1 MKIGDL
7 RVTVPPGWRKYRNTP
22 WVTSMALLAVIAVAC
37 TCTQYDPVP
46 DPSATLEFRGA
57 RFTILTDAL
66 VRMEQSLSTFED
78 RPTLAF
84 VNRKLPV
91 PKFTVTHPT
100 PSSLAI
106 ETDAFLL
113 TYSPSNS
120 TPAHTTCADA
130 QEGFDAD
137 CGSPC
142 STFRSPSAPNGV
154 ANMTKDEC
162 CAFCESSKDCNVWVH
177 LNKDTKASHCY
188 LLTRAVGT
196 RAASNRTV
204 GGTFGGSFTNTSL
217 SVVIKRMPNKT
228 TWRPG
233 SIPTGNLLGT
243 AYSLDGVTGSVN
255 LQCWQSDAR
264 KGCTLAPFSRDGWA
278 VYDDF
283 SNMVVDPATG

>member
-1 MKIGDL
+1 M
-7 RVTVPPGWRKYRNTP
+7 VF
-22 WVTSMALLAVIAVAC
+22 LLAMSTIALAC
-37 TCTQYDPVP
+37 TSAQYNPVA
-46 DPSATLEFRGA
+46 DPSATITFRGA
-57 RFTILTDAL
+57 RFTVLTNAL
-66 VRMEQSLSTFED
+66 VRMEQSSSTFED
-78 RPTLAF
+78 RPTLSF

-100 PSSLAI
+100 PSSLVL

-120 TPAHTTCADA
+120 TPPDTTCVDPK
-130 QEGFDAD
+130 EGFDAD

-142 STFRSPSAPNGV
+142 SRFRSPSAPNGV

-162 CAFCESSKDCNVWVH
+162 CALCKRSKDCNVWVH
-177 LNKDTKASHCY
+177 EKNDTDASRCY
-188 LLTRAVGT
+188 LLTRAIGA
-196 RAASNRTV
+196 RAASERTV
-204 GGTFGGSFTNTSL
+204 GGTFVGSFANTSL
-217 SVVIKRMPNKT
+217 SVIIKRMPNKT

-255 LQCWQSDAR
+255 LRCWQADAR

-283 SNMVVDPATG
+283 SNMVVDPATGWTVISAINLHCH